1 MMLIERLYTSNKDV
15 VWNGVIDRLKGRGT
29 RSVQPLY
36 ISDLKG
42 QEYLSIVFHTDVID
56 DCARFLVDN
65 VAMCQNVE
73 DTKTI
78 MLLKPV
84 FLPMPGDRPKDLE
97 RYSLYLQVQPKHYPA
112 VYNEILHHEF
122 EVNCFPN
129 YVAYAFGDYDILAT
143 FLGRDEASM
152 RDYVRE
158 YLEPLSGVDGVG
170 INKIKRTELLTTKA
184 TWRENQRSLLFI
196 PPWMSKKMDDHYLYD
211 IDPPTEE
218 YLMLTGAMGDEL

>member
-1 MMLIERLYTSNKDV
+1 MMLIERLYTKDKDV
-15 VWNGVIDRLKGRGT
+15 VWNGVIDRLKNRGT
-29 RSVQPLY
+29 RTVQPLY
-36 ISDLKG
+36 VSELKG

-65 VAMCQNVE
+65 VAMCKNVE

-122 EVNCFPN
+122 HVNCFPN

-143 FLGRDEASM
+143 FLVRDESYVK
-152 RDYVRE
+152 DYIKTH
-158 YLEPLSGVDGVG
+158 LKPLSGVQGCT
-170 INKIKRTELLTTKA
+170 INKIRRTELLTSKA
-184 TWRENQRSLLFI
+184 TWREIQRSLLYI
-196 PPWMSKKMDDHYLYD
+196 PPWISRKLGEHYLYD

-218 YLMLTGAMGDEL
+218 YLMMTGAMSDEL

>member
-1 MMLIERLYTSNKDV
+1 MMLIERLYTSNKDI
-15 VWNGVIDRLKGRGT
+15 VWNGAIDRLKGRGT

-42 QEYLSIVFHTDVID
+42 QKYLSIVFHTDVID
-56 DCARFLVDN
+56 DCAKFLVDN
-65 VAMCQNVE
+65 VAMCKNVD
-73 DTKTI
+73 DTTTV

-97 RYSLYLQVQPKHYPA
+97 RYSLYLQVQPKHYPT
-112 VYNEILHHEF
+112 VYNEILQHEF

-143 FLGRDEASM
+143 FLARDEALM
-152 RDYVRE
+152 KDYARR
-158 YLEPLSGVDGVG
+158 YLEPLSGINDIG
-170 INKIKRTELLTTKA
+170 INKIRRTELLTTKS
-184 TWRENQRSLLFI
+184 TWREIQRSLLFI